1 VYTVLLCSLYNT
13 AALLIA
19 HKHVVTH
26 LASTN
31 NQQRTRYHLTSK
43 HPQPTLLLSLR
54 TQVEYVFSDK
64 TGTLTQ
70 NVMKFKRCAVGG
82 QVYGEISAAEKEKMT
97 PMQAARVLDAP
108 PLSALRERTLSLKLS
123 LKEPVSGQSVARP
136 PELDFAICLAVNHT
150 VVMEKDEASG
160 TKKMQC
166 ESPDE

>member
-1 VYTVLLCSLYNT
+1 
-13 AALLIA
+13 
-19 HKHVVTH
+19 
-26 LASTN
+26 
-31 NQQRTRYHLTSK
+31 
-43 HPQPTLLLSLR
+43 
-54 TQVEYVFSDK
+54 VEYVFSDK

-82 QVYGEISAAEKEKMT
+82 QVYGEISAAEKDKMT

-123 LKEPVSGQSVARP
+123 LKEPVSGQSQQQVARP

-166 ESPDE
+166 ESPDEEALVSGGALLGVEFIDRNPGEVSAAATAHICVLRLMYLIT